1 MKDKAVVI
9 LSGGLDSTVLLY
21 DYVKAL
27 GAENVAAITFNYGQ
41 RHSKE
46 ILCAEKTTKK
56 LGVMHKIIDMATIGS
71 QLFTS
76 ALMDKDAELPTGKY
90 ADENLQSTVVPNRNM
105 IMVSLAT
112 AYAISFNATM
122 VAYGAH
128 SGDHSNYPDCRPEFI
143 EKLRSVL
150 AVCHFSS
157 IVLETPYAHASKA
170 DIVKI
175 GLDLNV
181 PFEDTWS
188 CYDGGEYPCGDCTTD
203 FDRLAAF
210 QRNNAMDPLV
220 YKKIPKEL
228 VGSAQVLRAG
238 KPVAEEKKDE
248 EKKIEKKNSEVK

>member
-27 GAENVAAITFNYGQ
+27 GAENVAAITFDYGQ
-41 RHSKE
+41 RHNKE

-56 LGVMHKIIDMATIGS
+56 LGVMHKVIDMAAIGS

-76 ALMDKDAELPTGKY
+76 ALMDKDAVLPTGKY

-150 AVCHFSS
+150 AVCHFDP
-157 IVLETPYAHASKA
+157 IALETPYAHASKA
-170 DIVKI
+170 DIVSI
-175 GLDLNV
+175 GLELNV

-188 CYDGGEYPCGDCTTD
+188 CYDGGEYPCGECTTCN
-203 FDRLAAF
+203 DRLEAF
-210 QRNNAMDPLV
+210 DANDANDPLI
-220 YKKIPKEL
+220 YKKKAIEK
-228 VGSAQVLRAG
+228 VV
-238 KPVAEEKKDE
+238 VEEKKVE
-248 EKKIEKKNSEVK
+248 EKKIEDKKIVEKKAEVK